1 MPRIAHFATGLLG
14 AQILQCLIA
23 SAWAAAPLPPEAF
36 GRMPAESDAVLS
48 PDGHWLAWLDR
59 REAKPRVI
67 MFDVPGRKVQ
77 RILAV
82 PERVKLR
89 TLVWNDNETLLIL
102 LSQTSE
108 SKISDEVSDEYVRT
122 IAQDVSGGDGRMLP
136 MNPMADYGPNKHDA
150 MLAALVAT
158 RISTPHTVIMAAAY
172 PCRCLLEVDTGT
184 GKATVSRYGNEF
196 TAAWVVDRNGRAVA
210 REDWDWHH
218 HAYRLLALPAED
230 SAKPREILRKDDSE
244 HPRLA
249 GLLADGSAVVVLAT
263 NGRPHQ
269 AAWALPLDGSSPK
282 VLAEEPDADIT
293 GVYTD
298 PHTGAIVGVYVGGTS
313 AKVHWLDSSVQH
325 RQEALQRAFPG
336 REVDIYGWT
345 LDGTKTLARVETP
358 SNAPVYYLV
367 DFTTHR
373 ADIAAEEYPALAG
386 VALGEVKGI
395 SYKARDGTE
404 IPAYLTMPPT
414 KSAAPL
420 PLVVLPHGGPQARDY
435 LTFDWLVQFLASR
448 GYVVLQP
455 QFRGSTGFGDAFR
468 EAGYRQ
474 WGGLMQDDITDG
486 VRAMIDQGI
495 ADAHRICIVGAS
507 YGGYAA
513 LAGAAFTPD
522 LYSCAVSIS
531 GVSDLPALM
540 RESVPIYG
548 GALSTS
554 LSDWKMR
561 IGAPNDSALTTKSP
575 INSVKT
581 IKIPVLIVYGTGDGV
596 VPNEQSERMARALKS
611 AGKSV
616 TVSVLQGEDH
626 WLSRTETRL
635 QVLKDLDAF
644 LGEHL

>member
-1 MPRIAHFATGLLG
+1 MPRIARFAAGFLG
-14 AQILQCLIA
+14 AQLLQCLVS
-23 SAWAAAPLPPEAF
+23 SAWGAGPPPPEAF
-36 GRMPAESDAVLS
+36 GSMPAESDAVLS
-48 PDGHWLAWLDR
+48 PDGHWLAWLDH
-59 REAKPRVI
+59 RETKPRVI
-67 MFDVPGRKVQ
+67 MFDVLGRKVQ

-89 TLVWNDNETLLIL
+89 TLAWNDNETLLII

-108 SKISDEVSDEYVRT
+108 SKFSEEVSGEYFRT

-136 MNPMADYGPNKHDA
+136 INSMTESGPNRHDA
-150 MLAALVAT
+150 MLAGLVAM
-158 RISTPHTVIMAAAY
+158 RISTPHSVIMSTAS
-172 PCRCLLEVDTGT
+172 PCRCLWEVDTRT
-184 GKATVSRYGNEF
+184 GKASINRYGNEF
-196 TAAWVVDRNGRAVA
+196 TAGWVVDRNGRAVA

-269 AAWALPLDGSSPK
+269 AAWALPLDGSSPT
-282 VLAEEPDADIT
+282 VIAEEPDADIT
-293 GVYTD
+293 NVYTD
-298 PHTGAIVGVYVGGTS
+298 AHMGAIVGVYVSGS
-313 AKVHWLDSSVQH
+313 VSKVHWLDLSAQH

-345 LDGTKTLARVETP
+345 LDGTKTLARVGTP
-358 SNAPVYYLV
+358 SSAPIYYLV
-367 DFTTHR
+367 DFTAHR
-373 ADIAAEEYPALAG
+373 ADIAAEEYPALAA
-386 VALGEVKGI
+386 VTLGDMKEI

-404 IPAYLTMPPT
+404 IPAFLTTPPT

-435 LTFDWLVQFLASR
+435 LTFDWLAQFLASR
-448 GYVVLQP
+448 GYAVLQP

-474 WGGLMQDDITDG
+474 WGGLMQDDVTDG
-486 VRAMIDQGI
+486 VRAMIERGI

-513 LAGAAFTPD
+513 LDGAAFTPD
-522 LYSCAVSIS
+522 VYSCAVSIS
-531 GVSDLPALM
+531 GVTDLPALM

-548 GALSTS
+548 GTLSTS
-554 LSDWKMR
+554 LSDWKAH
-561 IGAPNDSALTTKSP
+561 IGAPNDSSLAAKSP
-575 INSVKT
+575 INSVKA
-581 IKIPVLIVYGTGDGV
+581 IKIPVLIVYGTGDAI
-596 VPNEQSERMARALKS
+596 VPNEQSERMVRALKS

-616 TVSVLQGEDH
+616 TVSILQGEDH
-626 WLSRTETRL
+626 WLSRTETRV

-644 LGEHL
+644 LGKHL

>member
-1 MPRIAHFATGLLG
+1 MPRIASLAAALLA
-14 AQILQCLIA
+14 AQLLQCPISFA
-23 SAWAAAPLPPEAF
+23 GAAGPPPEAF
-36 GRMPAESDAVLS
+36 GSMPAESDAVLS

-59 REAKPRVI
+59 KEAKPRVI
-67 MFDVPGRKVQ
+67 MFDVSGKKVQ

-82 PERVKLR
+82 PEQVKLR
-89 TLVWNDNETLLIL
+89 SLVWNDNETLLII

-108 SKISDEVSDEYVRT
+108 SKFSDETSSEYFRT

-136 MNPMADYGPNKHDA
+136 INPMADYGPNKRDA
-150 MLAALVAT
+150 MLAYLVAT
-158 RISTPHTVIMAAAY
+158 RTSTPHTVIMSTAY
-172 PCRCLLEVDTGT
+172 PCRCLWEVDTRS
-184 GKATVSRYGNEF
+184 GKATVTKYGNEF
-196 TAAWVVDRNGRAVA
+196 TAAWVVDRAGRAVA

-218 HAYRLLALPAED
+218 HAYRLLALGAVD

-263 NGRPHQ
+263 NGRAHQ
-269 AAWALPLDGSSPK
+269 VAWALPLDGSSPK
-282 VLAEEPDADIT
+282 ILAEEPDADIT
-293 GVYTD
+293 NVYTD
-298 PHTGAIVGVYVGGTS
+298 AHTGAIVGVYVGGSIT
-313 AKVHWLDSSVQH
+313 KVHWLDSSAQR

-336 REVDIYGWT
+336 REIGIYGWT
-345 LDGTKTLARVETP
+345 LDGAKTLARVETP
-358 SNAPVYYLV
+358 SSPPVYYLV
-367 DFTTHR
+367 DFTSHR
-373 ADIAAEEYPALAG
+373 ADIAAEEYPALTG
-386 VALGEVKGI
+386 VPLGEVKQI

-404 IPAYLTMPPT
+404 IPAYLTTPPAT
-414 KSAAPL
+414 SAAPL
-420 PLVVLPHGGPQARDY
+420 PLIVLPHGGPQARDY
-435 LTFDWLVQFLASR
+435 LTFDWLTQFLASR
-448 GYVVLQP
+448 GYAVLQP

-486 VRAMIDQGI
+486 VRAMIDRGL

-522 LYSCAVSIS
+522 VYSCAVSIS
-531 GVSDLPALM
+531 GVTDLPALM
-540 RESVPIYG
+540 RETVPIYG

-554 LSDWKMR
+554 LSDWKAH
-561 IGAPNDSALTTKSP
+561 IGAPNDSSLAAKSP
-575 INSVKT
+575 INSVRS

-611 AGKSV
+611 AGKRV
-616 TVSVLQGEDH
+616 TVAILPGEDH
-626 WLSRTETRL
+626 WLSRTETRVR
-635 QVLKDLDAF
+635 VLKELEAF